1 MKRTILLALA
11 FLIVMGFAIT
21 QAQEPQEKPK
31 SSETPVIDKREQNQ
45 KARIKQGVKSG
56 ELTKKEARRLA
67 AEQKKIKHD
76 EKKAKADGVVT
87 PEEKAK
93 LRNEQ
98 RKASKDINRQK
109 HDAQKRKS

>member
-1 MKRTILLALA
+1 MRRITLLAVA

-21 QAQEPQEKPK
+21 QAQEPQEKPR

-87 PEEKAK
+87 SREKAK
-93 LRNEQ
+93 IRKEQ
-98 RKASKDINRQK
+98 KRASKDIYRQK
-109 HDAQKRKS
+109 HDTQKKN

>member
-1 MKRTILLALA
+1 MKRITLLALA

-21 QAQEPQEKPK
+21 QAQEPQEKPR

-56 ELTKKEARRLA
+56 ELTKKEARKLG
-67 AEQKKIKHD
+67 AEQKKIQRD

-93 LRNEQ
+93 IRKEQ
-98 RKASKDINRQK
+98 RKASKDIYRQK
-109 HDAQKRKS
+109 HDTQKKN

>member
-1 MKRTILLALA
+1 MKRTALLALA
-11 FLIVMGFAIT
+11 FLFVMGFAFT
-21 QAQEPQEKPK
+21 RAQEPQEKPR
-31 SSETPVIDKREQNQ
+31 STETPVIDKREQNQ

-56 ELTKKEARRLA
+56 ELTKKETRRLA

-87 PEEKAK
+87 PQEKAK
-93 LRNEQ
+93 IRKEQ
-98 RKASKDINRQK
+98 KRASKDIYRQK